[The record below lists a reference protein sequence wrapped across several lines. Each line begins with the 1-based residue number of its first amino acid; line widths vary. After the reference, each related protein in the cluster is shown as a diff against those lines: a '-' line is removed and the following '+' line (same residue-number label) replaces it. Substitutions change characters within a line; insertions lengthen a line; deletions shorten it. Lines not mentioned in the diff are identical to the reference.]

1 MSTKRISRALLIAST
16 LILCVSTTPIAGA
29 SVKAPAKAGRTI
41 TDPLNTIRSG
51 KGAPSSSL
59 GINGDF
65 YIDLATNDYTDCS
78 NTFVMD
84 IYNNWNGICIEPNPR
99 YLIGMIQFNCFLLI

>member
-65 YIDLATNDYTDCS
+65 YIDLATFNLS
-78 NTFVMD
+78 N
-84 IYNNWNGICIEPNPR
+84 IKY
-99 YLIGMIQFNCFLLI
+99 